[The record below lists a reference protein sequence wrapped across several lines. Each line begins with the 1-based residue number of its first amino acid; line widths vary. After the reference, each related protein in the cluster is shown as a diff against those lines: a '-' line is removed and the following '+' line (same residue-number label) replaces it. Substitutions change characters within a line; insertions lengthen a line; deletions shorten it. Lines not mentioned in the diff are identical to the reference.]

1 MRLDPFY
8 SPFASDQLGFAHY
21 MLKQHALALP
31 ALRDCASRSPNLRS
45 GHVWLAATYAQ
56 LGQLEEARAA
66 ADEVLRIQPDYT
78 ISGTSMRVLGFK
90 FADDAEHFFDGL
102 RQAGLP
108 E

>member
-1 MRLDPFY
+1 
-8 SPFASDQLGFAHY
+8 
-21 MLKQHALALP
+21 
-31 ALRDCASRSPNLRS
+31 
-45 GHVWLAATYAQ
+45 